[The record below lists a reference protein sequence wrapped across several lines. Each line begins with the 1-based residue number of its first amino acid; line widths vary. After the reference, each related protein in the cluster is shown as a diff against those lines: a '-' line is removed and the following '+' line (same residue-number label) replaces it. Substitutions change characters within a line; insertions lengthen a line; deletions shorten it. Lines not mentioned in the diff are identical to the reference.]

1 MGIAN
6 VKISV
11 PTTQEVRNLVQRAY
25 DAGCMRGREEM
36 LALQGPDADK
46 AQDDLRRL
54 RRHLAELTEIG
65 RLDADIPGDEQ
76 RIEMIKELLTRWH
89 RIASVI
95 IREAVERDFQTKH

>member
-1 MGIAN
+1 MGIVN
-6 VKISV
+6 VKL
-11 PTTQEVRNLVQRAY
+11 PATQEVRNLVQRAY

-36 LALQGPDADK
+36 LALQGLDAREAGDNVK
-46 AQDDLRRL
+46 RL

-89 RIASVI
+89 KIASVI